1 MKGLLKY
8 FILFALITL
17 LSTCKKYDEG
27 GLLRLNRKH
36 LFGERKDFAS
46 KTWKLEK
53 YEVNGIDSTYLIP
66 GANQIPDF
74 YENFITFTLDNKE
87 GYSFKAKSYIFE
99 YNGNLGFYPSHELII
114 GNSFWPYDANDS
126 AQCGFLNS
134 NFYCLRNIFFP
145 EYNLTPGVKSWE
157 IIKLKKNEL
166 IIVNRK
172 LSNSYQINLSYN
184 K

>member
-1 MKGLLKY
+1 MKLLLKY
-8 FILFALITL
+8 STFFILLIL

-27 GLLRLNRKH
+27 GLLVLRRKH
-36 LFGERKDFAS
+36 LFGERKDGAS

-66 GANQIPDF
+66 GANLIPNF

-99 YNGNLGFYPSHELII
+99 YSGFLGYSSSKNIIIVGNKEILSSL
-114 GNSFWPYDANDS
+114 DS
-126 AQCGFLNS
+126 SQCGYYNS
-134 NFYCLRNIFFP
+134 ILYCLRNVFIP
-145 EYNLTPGVKSWE
+145 EYYGPGGSQSWD
-157 IIKLKKNEL
+157 ILKLKKKEFILAN
-166 IIVNRK
+166 NK
-172 LSNSYQINLSYN
+172 LTNKYKVILTYN